1 MMHWITIDFSSGV
14 IIEYHNRGLSLE
26 RQWFSTASEVLRT
39 QSKLPSMIIAIIA
52 LLWRLPL
59 YSPLVIIGV
68 KELYSKTLIDD
79 NSVNYPSTLLL
90 IRHNNTYYWCSSG
103 VRMSSILR
111 TILTSCVARRI
122 CCFLLWR
129 DSITCCTFM
138 SAQWKNN

>member
-1 MMHWITIDFSSGV
+1 MHWITIDFSSGV

-90 IRHNNTYYWCSSG
+90 IRHNNTFTVAPRG
-103 VRMSSILR
+103 ANVVNLEDHFDELR
-111 TILTSCVARRI
+111 RQED
-122 CCFLLWR
+122 LLLLAVEGL
-129 DSITCCTFM
+129 DHVLHLHVCAM
-138 SAQWKNN
+138 KK